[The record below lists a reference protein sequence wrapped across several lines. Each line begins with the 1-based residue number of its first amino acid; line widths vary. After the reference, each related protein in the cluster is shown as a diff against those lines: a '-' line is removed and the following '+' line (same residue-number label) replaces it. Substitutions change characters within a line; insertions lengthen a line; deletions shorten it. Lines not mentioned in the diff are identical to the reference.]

1 MLRCMGLVD
10 STYTVLGAIAT
21 DNQGDTLGYKTFLNG
36 TLVSNIVIDTTQ
48 VATDTIN
55 YVATDTWGNTSTS
68 TRTVIVR
75 VASASTSI

>member
-1 MLRCMGLVD
+1 MLTAPTPDLC
-10 STYTVLGAIAT
+10 AIAT